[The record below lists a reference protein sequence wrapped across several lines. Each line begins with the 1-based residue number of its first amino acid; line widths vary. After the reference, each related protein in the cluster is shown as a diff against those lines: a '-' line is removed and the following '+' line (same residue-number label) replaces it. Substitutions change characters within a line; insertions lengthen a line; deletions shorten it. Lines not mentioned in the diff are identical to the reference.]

1 MTKML
6 IFYKAFIKADMHYCE
21 LMGQGLILTS
31 RIHFL
36 IMVLSGFSQ
45 DMNVK
50 NPRLY
55 AVLTL
60 VMLNK
65 LRCHTHFK
73 L

>member
-1 MTKML
+1 
-6 IFYKAFIKADMHYCE
+6 
-21 LMGQGLILTS
+21 MGQGLILTS
-31 RIHFL
+31 PIHFL

-45 DMNVK
+45 DVDEK

-65 LRCHTHFK
+65 LPHQFLAVIKPIRLLDPGC
-73 L
+73 